1 MLGTEKPGTA
11 GRRPAMKITGIDYI
25 PASKYLFLKIHTD
38 EGITGI
44 GEVGSWGY
52 LDGTLGV
59 LKKLEGYL
67 IDQDPRRIEHH
78 WQYMYRSMYFRGS
91 LIMSAIAAIDIA
103 LWDIK
108 GKALGVPVYELLGGK
123 CRDKVRT
130 YPAVF
135 KFTPEEMAAACAD
148 IKAQGF
154 TAARL
159 MITGDARQRSCGI
172 EDSIFSHRV
181 SAQIAR
187 VRACREAVGD
197 DFDLILEVH
206 RSMSVPDAIAFAKGV
221 EPYNPLFLEDPI
233 APDSDEVMAE
243 VAAKIWL
250 PIATGERFIT
260 VQEFENL
267 LMKKAARY
275 VRPDLCAM
283 GGITACKK
291 VAAIAESHY
300 VDIVPHNPLGPVS
313 TAACLQLD
321 AAVPNVAIQEF
332 PSFYLAGGE
341 KEMITSELK
350 LDHGFLVV
358 PDAPGIGIELVE
370 DITEKFPPAQ
380 RSIHCQIA
388 FDGSV
393 RDL

>member
-1 MLGTEKPGTA
+1 
-11 GRRPAMKITGIDYI
+11 MKITRIDYI
-25 PASKYLFLKIHTD
+25 PASKYLFIKIHTD

-67 IDQDPRRIEHH
+67 IGQDPRRIEHH

-159 MITGDARQRSCGI
+159 MITGDARQRTCGI

-221 EPYNPLFLEDPI
+221 EP
-233 APDSDEVMAE
+233 
-243 VAAKIWL
+243 
-250 PIATGERFIT
+250 
-260 VQEFENL
+260 
-267 LMKKAARY
+267 
-275 VRPDLCAM
+275 
-283 GGITACKK
+283 
-291 VAAIAESHY
+291 
-300 VDIVPHNPLGPVS
+300 
-313 TAACLQLD
+313 
-321 AAVPNVAIQEF
+321 
-332 PSFYLAGGE
+332 
-341 KEMITSELK
+341 
-350 LDHGFLVV
+350 
-358 PDAPGIGIELVE
+358 
-370 DITEKFPPAQ
+370 
-380 RSIHCQIA
+380 
-388 FDGSV
+388 
-393 RDL
+393 

>member
-1 MLGTEKPGTA
+1 
-11 GRRPAMKITGIDYI
+11 MKITQMEYI
-25 PASKYLFLKIHTD
+25 PASKYLFLKIHTN

-44 GEVGSWGY
+44 GEVGVWGY
-52 LDGTLGV
+52 LDGALGV
-59 LKKLEGYL
+59 LKKLEVYL
-67 IDQDPRRIEHH
+67 IGQDPRRIEHH

-91 LIMSAIAAIDIA
+91 IIMSAIAAVDIA

-108 GKALGVPVYELLGGK
+108 GKALGIPVYELLGGK

-135 KFTPEEMAAACAD
+135 QFTPEDMARACRE

-159 MITGDARQRSCGI
+159 MITGDARQRTCGP
-172 EDSIFSHRV
+172 EESIFSSRI
-181 SAQIAR
+181 SAQIER
-187 VRACREAVGD
+187 VRACREAVGS
-197 DFDLILEVH
+197 DFDLILEIH
-206 RSMSVPDAIAFAKGV
+206 RSMSVPDALAFAKGV
-221 EPYNPLFLEDPI
+221 EPYTPLFLEDPI

-243 VAAKIWL
+243 IAAKTWL

-260 VQEFENL
+260 IQEFENL

-275 VRPDLCAM
+275 VRPDLCTM

-321 AAVPNVAIQEF
+321 AAVPNVCIQEF
-332 PSFYLAGGE
+332 PSFYLSGGE
-341 KEMITSELK
+341 RDMITSPLE

-358 PDAPGIGIELVE
+358 PDAPGIGIELAE
-370 DITEKFPPAQ
+370 DLAERFPPAP
-380 RSIHCQIA
+380 RSIQCQIS

>member
-1 MLGTEKPGTA
+1 
-11 GRRPAMKITGIDYI
+11 MKITGMEYI

-38 EGITGI
+38 AGITGI

-52 LDGTLGV
+52 LDGALGV

-67 IDQDPRRIEHH
+67 IGQDPRRIEHH
-78 WQYMYRSMYFRGS
+78 WQYMYRSMYFRGA
-91 LIMSAIAAIDIA
+91 LVMSAIAAIDIA

-108 GKALGVPVYELLGGK
+108 GKALGVPVYELLGGP

-135 KFTPEEMAAACAD
+135 QFTPEEMAAACAQV
-148 IKAQGF
+148 KAQGF

-159 MITGDARQRSCGI
+159 MITGDARQRTCGI
-172 EDSIFSHRV
+172 SDSIFNHRV
-181 SAQIAR
+181 SAQVER

-221 EPYNPLFLEDPI
+221 EPYRPLFLEDPI

-243 VAAKIWL
+243 VAAKTWL

-260 VQEFENL
+260 IQEFENL

-275 VRPDLCAM
+275 VRPDLCTM

-332 PSFYLAGGE
+332 PSFYLSGGE
-341 KEMITSELK
+341 REMITTELK
-350 LDHGFLVV
+350 LDQGFLVV
-358 PDAPGIGIELVE
+358 PDGPGIGIELVE

-380 RSIHCQIA
+380 RSIHCQIS
-388 FDGSV
+388 FDGAV

>member
-1 MLGTEKPGTA
+1 
-11 GRRPAMKITGIDYI
+11 MKITRIEYI
-25 PASKYLFLKIHTD
+25 PAGKYLFIKVHTD
-38 EGITGI
+38 EGLTGT

-67 IDQDPRRIEHH
+67 IGQDPRRIEHH

-91 LIMSAIAAIDIA
+91 IIMSAIAAIDIA

-123 CRDKVRT
+123 YRDKVRT

-172 EDSIFSHRV
+172 EDSVFSHRV

-187 VRACREAVGD
+187 VRACREVVGD

-206 RSMSVPDAIAFAKGV
+206 RSMSVPEAIAFAKGV
-221 EPYNPLFLEDPI
+221 ESYNPLFLEDPI

-243 VAAKIWL
+243 VAAKTWL

-275 VRPDLCAM
+275 VRPDLCAL

-341 KEMITSELK
+341 KEMITTELV
-350 LDHGFLVV
+350 LDHGFLVI
-358 PDAPGIGIELVE
+358 PDAPGIGIELAD

-380 RSIHCQIA
+380 RSINCQIS
-388 FDGSV
+388 FDGAV

>member
-1 MLGTEKPGTA
+1 
-11 GRRPAMKITGIDYI
+11 MKITRIEYI
-25 PASKYLFLKIHTD
+25 PAGKYLFIKVHTD
-38 EGITGI
+38 EGLTGT

-67 IDQDPRRIEHH
+67 IGQDPRRIEHH

-91 LIMSAIAAIDIA
+91 IIMSAIAAIDIA

-123 CRDKVRT
+123 YRDKVRT

-172 EDSIFSHRV
+172 EDSVFSHRV

-206 RSMSVPDAIAFAKGV
+206 RSMSVPEAIAFAKGV
-221 EPYNPLFLEDPI
+221 EPYNPFFLEDPI

-243 VAAKIWL
+243 VAAKTWL

-275 VRPDLCAM
+275 VRPDLCAL

-332 PSFYLAGGE
+332 PSFYLTSGE
-341 KEMITSELK
+341 KAMITTELV
-350 LDHGFLVV
+350 LDHGFLVI
-358 PDAPGIGIELVE
+358 PDAPGIGIELAD

-380 RSIHCQIA
+380 RSINCQIS
-388 FDGSV
+388 FDGAV

>member
-1 MLGTEKPGTA
+1 
-11 GRRPAMKITGIDYI
+11 MKITRMEYI
-25 PASKYLFLKIHTD
+25 PASKYLFIRIHTD
-38 EGITGI
+38 EGVTGI

-67 IDQDPRRIEHH
+67 IGKDPFCIEHH

-108 GKALGVPVYELLGGK
+108 GKALGVPVYELLGGRY
-123 CRDKVRT
+123 RDKVRT

-135 KFTPEEMAAACAD
+135 KFTPEEMAAACAE

-159 MITGDARQRSCGI
+159 MITGDMRQRTCGI

-181 SAQIAR
+181 ASQVER
-187 VRACREAVGD
+187 VRACREAVGA
-197 DFDLILEVH
+197 DFDLILEIH

-243 VAAKIWL
+243 VASKTWL
-250 PIATGERFIT
+250 PIATGERFVT

-332 PSFYLAGGE
+332 PSFYLSGGE
-341 KEMITSELK
+341 KDMITTELK

-380 RSIHCQIA
+380 RSINCQIS
-388 FDGSV
+388 FDGGV

>member
-1 MLGTEKPGTA
+1 MKEECSL
-11 GRRPAMKITGIDYI
+11 KITRLEYI

-44 GEVGSWGY
+44 GEVGAWGY
-52 LDGTLGV
+52 LDGALGV

-67 IDQDPRRIEHH
+67 IGQDPSRIEHH

-91 LIMSAIAAIDIA
+91 ILMSAIAAIDIA

-135 KFTPEEMAAACAD
+135 KFTPEEMAQACAD

-159 MITGDARQRSCGI
+159 MITGDMRQKVCGV

-181 SAQIAR
+181 SSQVAR
-187 VRACREAVGD
+187 VKACREAVGD
-197 DFDLILEVH
+197 DFDLILEIH
-206 RSMSVPDAIAFAKGV
+206 RSMAVPDAIAFAKGV

-243 VAAKIWL
+243 VASKTWL
-250 PIATGERFIT
+250 PIATGERFVTI
-260 VQEFENL
+260 QEFENL

-321 AAVPNVAIQEF
+321 AAVPNVCIQEF
-332 PSFYLAGGE
+332 PSFYLSGGE
-341 KEMITSELK
+341 KDMITAPLE

-358 PDAPGIGIELVE
+358 PDAPGIGIELAD
-370 DITEKFPPAQ
+370 DIQEKFPPAQ